1 MRPLQNID
9 ELDSIRGIGILLV
22 FFFHACGFLKVNLD
36 FMPNILS
43 SFIKE
48 GHSGVTLLFVLSAF
62 LISKPYLKS
71 MNSGIL
77 PSTRNFYLKRILK
90 IIPLYMVMVVIA
102 SLVYG
107 DLAKFLRALC
117 IFWGVNGPEMH
128 PFSNVWWALYTE
140 IQFYLVMPFV
150 GYLLLTKKKRLL
162 LLMLVSVYIT
172 CYLCMQLG
180 LILRSD
186 ISSHLR
192 LLYSLFG
199 KGYIFIIGILL
210 SWFVLKYENK
220 LKSIGNNVLLQN
232 GAADFFFFL
241 IILAIGLLL
250 KWVSKVNYWNAEI
263 MIFNWH
269 FLEALLWSLFIIT
282 ILFLPIRIKPL
293 FSNVV
298 LKKIGMISYSIFL
311 IHVPV
316 IWYGIILFSNIASC
330 FHQSNLHP
338 IILLISL
345 FIITIILSSITYR
358 FIERPFLKLKT
369 KYK

>member
-1 MRPLQNID
+1 MQNID
-9 ELDSIRGIGILLV
+9 ELDSVRGIGILLV
-22 FFFHACGFLKVNLD
+22 FFHHAYGFVGLNKIYA
-36 FMPNILS
+36 PNILS
-43 SFIKE
+43 VFITE

-71 MNSGIL
+71 INSGIL
-77 PSTRNFYLKRILK
+77 PSAKNFYLKRILR
-90 IIPLYMVMVVIA
+90 IIPLYVVMVVIA
-102 SLVYG
+102 SLVYV
-107 DLAKFLRALC
+107 DLAKFLKALC
-117 IFWGVNGPEMH
+117 IFWGVNGPAMH

-140 IQFYLVMPFV
+140 IQFYLIIPFV
-150 GYLLLTKKKRLL
+150 GYLLVSKKYLL
-162 LLMLVSVYIT
+162 LAILVSTYIT
-172 CYLCMQLG
+172 CYLCMQIG
-180 LILRSD
+180 LILRND
-186 ISSHLR
+186 TYFPYVR
-192 LLYSLFG
+192 LVHSLMG
-199 KGYIFIIGILL
+199 RGYIFIIGILL

-220 LKSIGNNVLLQN
+220 LKSISNNVFLQN
-232 GAADFFFFL
+232 GVSDLFFFL

-250 KWVSKVNYWNAEI
+250 KWVSKVNYWNVEW

-330 FHQSNLHP
+330 FRWSNPHP

-369 KYK
+369 NYE